1 MESALGNSAMMR
13 LIRQAPRAGRAT
25 ALLMCGLLT
34 GAVCAQDVA
43 PAPILPESLRWFSP
57 PGNPAVRGAWVLGA
71 EHEAGAYLL
80 RVRLAADARLPPH
93 THPDERHTTVLSG
106 TLYVG
111 FGAAFDPARVVA
123 VPAGA
128 VYVVSAGVTH
138 YLWAKG
144 GAVEYQEA
152 GSGPTAT
159 VFHQP

>member
-1 MESALGNSAMMR
+1 MRRNGRPARINGAPAAILALSMGVLAADAV
-13 LIRQAPRAGRAT
+13 QADDIT
-25 ALLMCGLLT
+25 
-34 GAVCAQDVA
+34 

-57 PGNPAVRGAWVLGA
+57 PGNAAVQGAWVLGA
-71 EHEAGAYLL
+71 EDKPGAYLL
-80 RVRLAADARLPPH
+80 RVKLAADARIPPH
-93 THPDERHTTVLSG
+93 THPDARHTTVLSG

-128 VYVVSAGVTH
+128 VYVAPAGIAH
-138 YLWAKG
+138 YLWAKD